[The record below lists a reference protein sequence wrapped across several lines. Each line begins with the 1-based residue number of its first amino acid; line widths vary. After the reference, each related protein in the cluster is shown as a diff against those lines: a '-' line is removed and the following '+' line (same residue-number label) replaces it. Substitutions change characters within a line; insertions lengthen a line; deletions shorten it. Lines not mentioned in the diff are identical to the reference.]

1 MPESPS
7 AKFITLLAEH
17 LRSNGY
23 TVHTHL
29 SADAIDAKPY
39 ISLTLESQSQ
49 PWPPLHHWQASISLS
64 FVHQKHSFD
73 EYHKLINTLHSFPI
87 PAGTDYF
94 NIDSITHDTT
104 DDMDAITTLSLTTIT
119 NTPLL

>member
-7 AKFITLLAEH
+7 ANFIHLLAEH

-49 PWPPLHHWQASISLS
+49 PWPPLNHWQASISLS
-64 FVHQKHSFD
+64 FVHQMHASD
-73 EYHKLINTLHSFPI
+73 EYHKLINTLHLFPI
-87 PAGTDYF
+87 PTGTDYF
-94 NIDSITHDTT
+94 IIESIAHDTT
-104 DDMDAITTLSLTTIT
+104 DDMDAITTLALTTIT